1 MEKIHGG
8 IKVFLTKAQTVKGR
22 AGLRM
27 QQRRGSAIETPP
39 SATRP
44 WRGISQTHL
53 WFSLS
58 DAHSL
63 CLNLTVKSQSRPG
76 QPWCHVQ
83 GSVDTK
89 PFFQYDSDSN
99 NIRPLGFL
107 GKEVNDTKAWTELNQ
122 TVGEA
127 GRELR
132 MVLPVIKRDK
142 NETRGNMGVG
152 WGAGDSKR
160 GVGTECMQG
169 GPSCEK
175 TEHDP
180 ALETR
185 WT

>member
-8 IKVFLTKAQTVKGR
+8 IKVFLTKAQTVKGE

-27 QQRRGSAIETPP
+27 QQRRGSGIKTPP

-58 DAHSL
+58 DTHSL

-89 PFFQYDSDSN
+89 PFFQYDSESN
-99 NIRPLGFL
+99 KVRPLGFL

-132 MVLPVIKRDK
+132 MVLPVIKLDK
-142 NETRGNMGVG
+142 NETRGNMG
-152 WGAGDSKR
+152 WG
-160 GVGTECMQG
+160 G
-169 GPSCEK
+169 GE
-175 TEHDP
+175 
-180 ALETR
+180 LETAR
-185 WT
+185 EG

>member
-8 IKVFLTKAQTVKGR
+8 IKVFLTKAQTVKGE

-27 QQRRGSAIETPP
+27 QQRRGSEIKTPP
-39 SATRP
+39 YATRP

-58 DAHSL
+58 DTHSL

-89 PFFQYDSDSN
+89 PFFQYDSESN
-99 NIRPLGFL
+99 KVRPLGFL
-107 GKEVNDTKAWTELNQ
+107 GKEVNDTKAWAKLNQ

-132 MVLPVIKRDK
+132 MVLPVIKLDK
-142 NETRGNMGVG
+142 NETRGNMG
-152 WGAGDSKR
+152 
-160 GVGTECMQG
+160 G
-169 GPSCEK
+169 GGGE
-175 TEHDP
+175 
-180 ALETR
+180 LETAR
-185 WT
+185 EG